1 MRITTLPGVSVAPII
16 AASLAEISARATG
29 VGTEG
34 GAVLAVVRSYESG
47 VGVALREYGF
57 EEIADL
63 RLAVRDARARVTAP
77 GMVPAIG

>member
-16 AASLAEISARATG
+16 AASLGEISARATEA
-29 VGTEG
+29 GTGG
-34 GAVLAVVRSYESG
+34 GAILAVVRSYESG
-47 VGVALREYGF
+47 VGAALREYGF

>member
-1 MRITTLPGVSVAPII
+1 MRISVLPGIDTVTLI
-16 AASLAEISARATG
+16 AEILAKVAARAAHAGTG
-29 VGTEG
+29 G
-34 GAVLAVVRSYESG
+34 GAILAVVRSYESG
-47 VGVALREYGF
+47 VGAALRAHGF

>member
-1 MRITTLPGVSVAPII
+1 M
-16 AASLAEISARATG
+16 
-29 VGTEG
+29 
-34 GAVLAVVRSYESG
+34 VRSYESG
-47 VGVALREYGF
+47 VGAALRAHGF